1 MRRFFTRRWAAGLA
15 LAAGVLAG
23 QPAGASLLGLPFSLP
38 AIGVGFAGESGAT
51 EFDAATGVLSVLADP
66 TAIQLDP
73 LDAPSLITPNGGI
86 ERLALSVVVDA
97 LGNLVGGVGGDD
109 LVLQGRTTLFGF
121 GTFSGVLLTAEVL
134 DFGFQNGPG
143 ATTDYFDF
151 RFRVTGGLLSF
162 LFAGAD
168 AYVLLTSEASNFG
181 GGFGGDFAGGAR
193 GNVKLTTVIPEPAS
207 ALLIAAGLAG
217 LACAGRRRV

>member
-1 MRRFFTRRWAAGLA
+1 MRRFFTRQRAAGLA
-15 LAAGVLAG
+15 LAVGVLGG

-38 AIGVGFAGESGAT
+38 AIGVGFAGESGT
-51 EFDAATGVLSVLADP
+51 TGFDAATGVLSVLADP

-97 LGNLVGGVGGDD
+97 LGGLVGGVAGDD
-109 LVLQGRTTLFGF
+109 LVLEGRTTLYGL
-121 GTFSGVLLTAEVL
+121 GTFNGVLLTAEVL

-143 ATTDYFDF
+143 GTTDYFDF
-151 RFRVTGGLLSF
+151 RFQVTGGLLAF

-168 AYVLLTSEASNFG
+168 AYVLLTSEASGFG

-193 GNVKLTTVIPEPAS
+193 GNIKLTPVIPEPAS
-207 ALLIAAGLAG
+207 ALLIALGLSGLAFT
-217 LACAGRRRV
+217 GRPRP